1 MRIRYIPADP
11 AGNLTGLVLTHVS
24 QEVRPALAARLMAV
38 CPEGFE
44 QIAFI
49 DEDSLTGP
57 LPRMEMMGGEFC
69 GNASRAFGWYA
80 AQRRGRGET
89 ALCVSVSGAAAPV
102 RVQLDPARGCAYAD
116 MPLPC
121 AGSSCTASNVCSAT
135 VPPCLRGRSPH
146 QGFEPRM

>member
-49 DEDSLTGP
+49 DEDSLTSP

-80 AQRRGRGET
+80 AQRRRAG
-89 ALCVSVSGAAAPV
+89 ASGSAAAAPA
-102 RVQLDPARGCAYAD
+102 RARGRGC
-116 MPLPC
+116 C
-121 AGSSCTASNVCSAT
+121 AGEGTTGCMRLRLTSRAGASRCARRWSGGT
-135 VPPCLRGRSPH
+135 SPA
-146 QGFEPRM
+146 Q